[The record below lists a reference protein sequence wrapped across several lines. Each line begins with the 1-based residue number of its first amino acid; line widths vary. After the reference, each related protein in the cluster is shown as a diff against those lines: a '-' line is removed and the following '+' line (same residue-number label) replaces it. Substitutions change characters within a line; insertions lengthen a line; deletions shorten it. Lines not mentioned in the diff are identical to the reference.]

1 MGRGNVEPRLTQR
14 TGDISVKNSRNAVL
28 LGLALAST
36 FALPGATFAACEA
49 QSAART
55 AALVELYTS
64 EGCSSCPPADQR
76 LSHLDQVLD
85 ATAAAIPV
93 ALHVGYWDYIG
104 WHDPYAKDA
113 FAERQRWLVQLNHR
127 RTVYTPHFF
136 VAGNELSLDD
146 QALGAEVRRVN
157 ARPAEAEIRVKAHVD
172 GGDVLVVNAD
182 ATARARP
189 TPVALYLAVT
199 ESGLSSKVT
208 RGENEGATLA
218 HDHVVRAWLGPIR
231 LDGGSVRVQRE
242 ITLAPQWSRA
252 QLDVV
257 AFVEDQ
263 STGVVLQAVNAGRCA
278 RS

>member
-1 MGRGNVEPRLTQR
+1 MNLR
-14 TGDISVKNSRNAVL
+14 TAVL
-28 LGLALAST
+28 SRLALAS
-36 FALPGATFAACEA
+36 ALTLPVQTFAACEA
-49 QSAART
+49 QSAAKT

-76 LSHLDQVLD
+76 LSHLDQVLGP
-85 ATAAAIPV
+85 TAAAIPL

-113 FAERQRWLVQLNHR
+113 FAERQRWLVKLNHQ

-136 VAGNELSLDD
+136 VAGNELSLSD
-146 QALGAEVRRVN
+146 QALSAEVRRVN
-157 ARPAEAEIRVKAHVD
+157 ARPAEAEIQIKARVD

-182 ATARARP
+182 ATARSRP
-189 TPVALYLAVT
+189 TPVALYLAIT

-208 RGENEGATLA
+208 RGENEGAILA
-218 HDHVVRAWLGPIR
+218 HDHVVRAWVGPIR

-242 ITLAPQWSRA
+242 ITLAPQWRRG

-263 STGVVLQAVNAGRCA
+263 TTGVVLQAVNAGRCA

>member
-1 MGRGNVEPRLTQR
+1 MKSR
-14 TGDISVKNSRNAVL
+14 TAVL
-28 LGLALAST
+28 ARLALAST
-36 FALPGATFAACEA
+36 LALPGPTFAACEV
-49 QSAART
+49 QSSAKT
-55 AALVELYTS
+55 TALVELYTS

-76 LSHLDQVLD
+76 LSHLGQVLGP
-85 ATAAAIPV
+85 AAAAIPL

-113 FAERQRWLVQLNHR
+113 FAERQRWLVKLNHQ

-136 VAGNELSLDD
+136 VAGKELSLDD

-157 ARPAEAEIRVKAHVD
+157 DRPAEADIRVKARFD

-182 ATARARP
+182 AAARARP
-189 TPVALYLAVT
+189 TPVALYLAIT

-208 RGENEGATLA
+208 RGENEGTTLA
-218 HDHVVRAWLGPIR
+218 HDHVVRAWVGPIR
-231 LDGGSVRVQRE
+231 LAGGSVRVQRE
-242 ITLAPQWSRA
+242 ITLAPEWSRA

-263 STGVVLQAVNAGRCA
+263 ATGVVLQAVNAGRCA